1 MSALLQS
8 PRPSSRITALLVSIL
23 GGCCWGSIAQ
33 PVAAQPLGPF
43 DEPALSAPD
52 GPSSVAAPDSTLN
65 PSANSTSGNFT
76 PDSAPNSAPNSA
88 TLQPLPRLLL
98 APTSTSAGSVL
109 DPTLQPP
116 IDGYQL
122 DTGDRLQVEIF
133 DVPEFS
139 NRIYLVLVDGTISVP
154 WIGSVRAR
162 GLTPQQLASALSQ
175 AYRPFVKTPIIT
187 VNVLTPR
194 PVRIGVSGEVNRP
207 GSYAIEVSNRDV
219 APNQLPLQ
227 WPDVTRAIV
236 AAGGITP
243 LADIRNIRLRRSD
256 PSGTPQDQT
265 LNLWQLL
272 ESGDLSQNILLRDGD
287 MLMIPKARTFS
298 SEEVSRV
305 ARASFAPETI
315 GVNVVGEVKAPGL
328 IKLPPNATLNQ
339 AVLAAGGFLR
349 PRAVSS
355 QVDLIRINPDGSAT
369 ARRIPIDLQAG
380 LNEETNP
387 LLLNNDIVVINTN
400 GVTRITDF
408 LRVLLSPVDNLS
420 NLRRLL
426 APSVPDFQ

>member
-1 MSALLQS
+1 
-8 PRPSSRITALLVSIL
+8 
-23 GGCCWGSIAQ
+23 
-33 PVAAQPLGPF
+33 VAAQPLDPF

-52 GPSSVAAPDSTLN
+52 SPSSVAAPDPTLN
-65 PSANSTSGNFT
+65 PSANSTSSNST
-76 PDSAPNSAPNSA
+76 PDSAPNSA

-98 APTSTSAGSVL
+98 APASTSAGSML

-219 APNQLPLQ
+219 VPNQLPLQ

-256 PSGTPQDQT
+256 PGGNPQDQT

-287 MLMIPKARTFS
+287 MLMIPKASTFS

-349 PRAVSS
+349 PRAISS

-369 ARRIPIDLQAG
+369 ARRISLDLQAG

-426 APSVPDFQ
+426 APSAPNFQ